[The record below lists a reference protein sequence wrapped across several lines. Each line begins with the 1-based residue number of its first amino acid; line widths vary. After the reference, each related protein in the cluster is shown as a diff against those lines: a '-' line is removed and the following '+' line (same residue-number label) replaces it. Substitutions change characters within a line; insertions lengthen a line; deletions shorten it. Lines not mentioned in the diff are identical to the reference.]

1 MKVEATSVNN
11 IPTISSLKSSDYIT
25 VLYDDDGVFSW
36 RKIANIDL
44 GNFSIT
50 KEDITQ
56 YDYTYSELSL
66 EIDNIPVNREVG
78 QPISSNWAYGHAND
92 QEAHWTGEEIQD
104 EVGGMFDDGSVG
116 NVVFTYN
123 DADDTIY
130 ANVNITGDTG
140 SFTGAELTNG
150 SITIIHNLGTQYVFL
165 VLSQNGTEVNKSNYN
180 LEFLSDTQC
189 RLTLQYPYNDTTT
202 FNYRIR

>member
-66 EIDNIPVNREVG
+66 EIDNIPVNGEVG

-150 SITIIHNLGTQYVFL
+150 SITITHNLGIQYVFL
-165 VLSQNGTEVNKSNYN
+165 VLSQNGAEVNKSNYN

>member
-66 EIDNIPVNREVG
+66 EIDNIPVNREVR

-150 SITIIHNLGTQYVFL
+150 SITITHNLGTQYVFL
-165 VLSQNGTEVNKSNYN
+165 VLSQNGAEVNKSNYN

>member
-66 EIDNIPVNREVG
+66 EIDNIPVNGEVG

-150 SITIIHNLGTQYVFL
+150 SITITHYLWTQYVFL
-165 VLSQNGTEVNKSNYN
+165 VLSQNGAEVNKSNYN

>member
-66 EIDNIPVNREVG
+66 EIDNIPVNREVR

-150 SITIIHNLGTQYVFL
+150 SITITHNLGIQYVFL
-165 VLSQNGTEVNKSNYN
+165 VLSQNGAEVNKSNYN